1 MAAFDAESF
10 LAGLTTRPG
19 VYRMIG
25 EAGNVLYVGKARNL
39 KARVTAYFRASGLTA
54 KTMALVAR
62 VRDIQVT
69 VTSSETEALLLEQ
82 SLIKTD
88 RPPYNV
94 VLRDDKSYPYIHLT
108 EHPYPRLAFH
118 RGARKG
124 GRYFGP
130 FPSAVAVRDSL
141 NILQKL
147 FGIRPCEDGF
157 FKNRSRPCLQHQI
170 DRCSAP
176 CVGLIDR
183 DRYADDVR
191 LAVMFLEGKS
201 RDVLAEFKAKMDAAA
216 DALEFERAAR
226 YRDQID
232 HLRRVQENQYVH
244 GAGGD
249 VDIFGVAPA
258 QTAVAEEDAGGSSV
272 SRGAGGRGPAQVCI
286 QGLFVRDGRLLGHRT
301 WFPNNELAMSGGE
314 MLFAFLSQ
322 YYLGN
327 RDREIPK
334 SVIASTGMTE
344 ADLLADALSARAGRR
359 VAVASR
365 VRGQRARWARM
376 AAENA
381 EISLN
386 AMVADRQN
394 IMSRFVALQSA
405 LRLEDVPK
413 RLECFD
419 ISHAGGES
427 TVASCVVFDT
437 EGPVK
442 SDYRRFNIEGVARG
456 DDYGAIEQTIR
467 RRYSRLAQGE
477 GAMPDV
483 VVIDGGKG
491 QVNRAA
497 DVLKSLHLDAIA
509 LLGIA
514 KGPTRKAGLETIVLA
529 GGDVLAL
536 PPNGPAM
543 HLLQQVRD
551 EAHRFAIAGHRGRRQ
566 KRQRRSVLDDIP
578 GIGPRRKRELLAHFG
593 SVSAISGASPEE
605 ISKVPGIS
613 RKLAVEIHG
622 SLHGH

>member
-1 MAAFDAESF
+1 MSGFDAEPF

-19 VYRMIG
+19 VYRMVG
-25 EAGNVLYVGKARNL
+25 EGGTVLYVGKARNL

-54 KTMALVAR
+54 KTMALVAK
-62 VRDIQVT
+62 VRDVQVT

-82 SLIKTD
+82 SMIKAE

-108 EHPYPRLAFH
+108 EHPFPRLAFH
-118 RGARKG
+118 RGARKE

-130 FPSAVAVRDSL
+130 FPSAAAVRDSL

-176 CVGLIDR
+176 CVGLVDR
-183 DRYADDVR
+183 ERYADDVR

-201 RDVLAEFKAKMDAAA
+201 QNILAEFKVKMEAAA
-216 DALEFERAAR
+216 EALEFERAAR

-249 VDIFGVAPA
+249 VDIFGIALA
-258 QTAVAEEDAGGSSV
+258 A
-272 SRGAGGRGPAQVCI
+272 AQVCI
-286 QGLFVRDGRLLGHRT
+286 QGFFVRDGRLLGHRT
-301 WFPNNELAMSGGE
+301 WFPKNELAVPPGE
-314 MLFAFLSQ
+314 MLFAFMSQ
-322 YYLGN
+322 YYLGGG
-327 RDREIPK
+327 DREIPRW
-334 SVIASTGMTE
+334 VIASVPMQDSE
-344 ADLLADALSARAGRR
+344 LLANALSDRSRRR
-359 VAVASR
+359 VEVACR
-365 VRGQRARWARM
+365 VRGQRARWVQM
-376 AAENA
+376 ASENA

-386 AMVADRQN
+386 ALVADRKN
-394 IMSRFVALQSA
+394 TLSRFVELQSA
-405 LRLEDVPK
+405 LDCEDLPR

-419 ISHAGGES
+419 ISHTGGEA
-427 TVASCVVFDT
+427 TVASCVVFNTD
-437 EGPVK
+437 GPAK
-442 SDYRRFNIEGVARG
+442 SDYRRFNIEGVTPG
-456 DDYGAIEQTIR
+456 DDYGAIEQAIR
-467 RRYSRLAQGE
+467 RRYTRLAQGE
-477 GAMPDV
+477 GVLPDV
-483 VVIDGGKG
+483 VVIDGGAG

-497 DVLKSLHLDAIA
+497 EVLEELRLQDVA

-514 KGPTRKAGLETIVLA
+514 KGPTRKPGLETIVLP
-529 GGDVLAL
+529 GGGELAL
-536 PPNGPAM
+536 APNGPAM
-543 HLLQQVRD
+543 HLLQQIRD

-578 GIGPRRKRELLAHFG
+578 GIGPRRKRDLLAHFG
-593 SVSAISGASPEE
+593 SVASISGASPEE

-613 RKLAVEIHG
+613 RKLASEIHG
-622 SLHGH
+622 SLHGP